1 MYSCVNLG
9 ERYSVKQGKAAA
21 KEATTINV
29 RYCPYCGS
37 SSISSFNDKIVC
49 LSCGGSFVAA
59 GCPELGVANRQREL
73 FMGEVPERRRPSL
86 MPAFRGRT
94 PVSVRELDKA
104 LKTLDVPQSVHEAS
118 RAIYSKACT
127 TEMGDHRVSDK
138 ALAAAASYAACKQ
151 DGLSTSL
158 DEIAAAFGV
167 DKTEVENSYT
177 FLLNE
182 MGYLSPLLSDS
193 RVHVVSKPPW
203 PSESMTVVGGRA
215 AANLFDVEKFLEKKG
230 TYEFLRLL
238 KERPRRWKAL
248 ETELALSPRTLSERI
263 TQALEMGCIEKVR
276 RLKIGATYYRL
287 TRRGN
292 EMFEAMTGNTSI
304 Y

>member
-1 MYSCVNLG
+1 M
-9 ERYSVKQGKAAA
+9 KQDKAAA
-21 KEATTINV
+21 KETTTINV

-37 SSISSFNDKIVC
+37 SSISSIKDKIVC

-59 GCPELGVANRQREL
+59 GSPELGMANRQRGL

-86 MPAFRGRT
+86 MPAFRVRT
-94 PVSVRELDKA
+94 PLGVRELDKP
-104 LKTLDVPQSVHEAS
+104 LSTLDVPQGVHEAA
-118 RAIYSKACT
+118 RAIYVKAHA

-138 ALAAAASYAACKQ
+138 ALAAAASYAACRQ
-151 DGLSTSL
+151 EGLSKSL

-167 DKTEVENSYT
+167 DRTEVENSYT

-182 MGYLSPLLSDS
+182 MGYLSPLLSNS
-193 RVHVVSKPPW
+193 RVHVACKPPL
-203 PSESMTVVGGRA
+203 PSESMPTVGGRE
-215 AANLFDVEKFLEKKG
+215 AANVFDVEKFLEKKG

-238 KERPRRWKAL
+238 KERPRRWKTL

-263 TQALEMGCIEKVR
+263 AQALEMGYIEKVR